1 MLVIYQ
7 DASNNIICA
16 NFTSSLGTN
25 NLLLTKST
33 QIAAGTTAHPSSS
46 LALAYLGADGGSW
59 RAYYQVSTGALQE
72 LVGTT
77 KAWKAGAVLSAA
89 TAVGGSPIAL
99 SMVKPP
105 LMNIFYVDWS
115 TSNIFSISYNSG
127 WQPRKFFVLPSFLC
141 IID

>member
-16 NFTSSLGTN
+16 NFTSALGTST
-25 NLLLTKST
+25 LTLNKST

-46 LALAYLGADGGSW
+46 LALVYLGADGGSW
-59 RAYYQVSTGALQE
+59 RAYYQATNGTLLE

-77 KAWKAGAVLSAA
+77 KAWKSGAVLSAA
-89 TAVGGSPIAL
+89 VGVGGSPIAL

-105 LMNIFYVDWS
+105 QMNIFYVDS
-115 TSNIFSISYNSG
+115 LTSNIFSISYNDG
-127 WQPRKFFVLPSFLC
+127 WQTRKLSACL
-141 IID
+141 IS